1 MSKKREA
8 PTARHNRESK
18 ICSTSLYHSVFD
30 EVKEKVSTTEA
41 ARYYGYEPNRAGFV
55 CCPFHGEKT
64 PSLKLF
70 DDGFYCFGCGAGGSV
85 IDFVGKLFSLDPLG
99 AVRRMDQDFRLGL
112 PLDRPPTSEEQEAVQ
127 ARRRVADAKKLFTD
141 WRDQMLSQINSAIR
155 TANTADY
162 KNLTE
167 ADALAIRNRETLEY
181 WGDLLSGGSLDE
193 QMAIFRDRE
202 GVQRLCQ
209 TILSSTPT
217 KSQVA

>member
-8 PTARHNRESK
+8 PPERHNRESE
-18 ICSTSLYHSVFD
+18 ICSSPLYHGVFD
-30 EVKEKVSTTEA
+30 EVKEKVSITEV
-41 ARYYGYEPNRAGFV
+41 ARYYGYEPNRAGYA
-55 CCPFHGEKT
+55 CCPFHSEKT
-64 PSLKLF
+64 PSLKLY

-99 AVRRMDQDFRLGL
+99 AVRRLDQDFQLGL
-112 PLDRPPTSEEQEAVQ
+112 PLDRPPTTEEQKAVQ
-127 ARRRVADAKKLFTD
+127 HRHHVADAKRLFSD
-141 WRDQMLSQINSAIR
+141 WRDQMLLQISSAIR

-162 KNLTE
+162 ENLTDAE
-167 ADALAIRNRETLEY
+167 ALAIRYRETLNY
-181 WGDLLSGGSLDE
+181 WGDLLSDGSLDE

-217 KSQVA
+217 KSQAV

>member
-8 PTARHNRESK
+8 PPARHNRESK
-18 ICSTSLYHSVFD
+18 TYSTSLYHSVFD
-30 EVKEKVSTTEA
+30 EVKEKVSTMEA
-41 ARYYGYEPNRAGFV
+41 ARYYGYEPNRAGFI
-55 CCPFHGEKT
+55 CCPFHNEKT

-70 DDGFYCFGCGAGGSV
+70 DDGFKCFGCGESGSV

-99 AVRRMDQDFRLGL
+99 AVRRIDQDFRLGL
-112 PLDRPPTSEEQEAVQ
+112 PLDRSPTDEEQQAAQVHRHAVE
-127 ARRRVADAKKLFTD
+127 AKKLFTE
-141 WRDQMLSQINSAIR
+141 WREETLLQINAAIR
-155 TANTADY
+155 TANMADY
-162 KNLTE
+162 ECLTE
-167 ADALAIRNRETLEY
+167 AEALAIRYREPLIY

-209 TILSSTPT
+209 RILSSTPT